1 MVKSVKVPNRRQ
13 EQEQD
18 RLAER
23 TEVIQGPEN
32 ILNFILPRYAY
43 IKKCIDACFDY
54 SGPSHVTTTEPIWQ
68 ELLKLEKR
76 GVKIRF
82 LTDIRKENIIYCNK
96 FLTLKN
102 SEIRHLDSVKGN
114 YGIADRRECFEHAV
128 NKEGELPT
136 HAIFTTVK
144 GIVDTR
150 QFLFD
155 DLWKRATPAKLRIK
169 EVEEGMIPDMI
180 ETIKESSEIINLA
193 YKLVK
198 SANSEILIIFHTAN
212 ALLRHKKSG
221 GIDLLIENVIKNN
234 TQTRILVP
242 IEDKVKEVIHKL
254 EQVNG
259 IDIRNIEAPMQTR
272 MTILLVDKKYS
283 LVVELKNDTK
293 FNFDDAI
300 GLATYSNSKSTVL
313 SYVSIFETLWKQ
325 SELREELLTRSL
337 AQKEFINIAA
347 HELRNPIQPILGLSE
362 ILLKADDTIFN
373 GSSRNNTLI
382 KKEMVEIIV
391 RNARR
396 LQRLTEDILDVTRIE
411 GRSLNLNKQ
420 SFFIVRIIRE
430 MIKDYSSEIRNFNG
444 NLSFSFFSPEELD
457 SIHILADEN
466 RIKQVIAN
474 LVDNAIKFTEEGMIS
489 VSVEISPKHDYLI
502 VKVEDT
508 GSGIDKEILPRLF
521 TKFVTKSVSGTGL
534 GLYICKGIIEAHNG
548 NIWAKNN
555 SVENKETGNSKG
567 ATFGFSLPLS
577 HSTEG
582 LLFKVET
589 I

>member
-1 MVKSVKVPNRRQ
+1 MQ
-13 EQEQD
+13 E
-18 RLAER
+18 RFAER

-68 ELLKLEKR
+68 ELLKLDNK

-82 LTDIRKENIIYCNK
+82 LTDIRKENIIYCKK

-144 GIVDTR
+144 GIVGTR

-155 DLWKRATPAKLRIK
+155 DLWERAAIGELRMK
-169 EVEEGMIPDMI
+169 EIEEATIPDMI
-180 ETIKESSEIINLA
+180 ETLKEPSEVINLA
-193 YKLVK
+193 YKHVR
-198 SANSEILIIFHTAN
+198 SANSEILIIFHTTN
-212 ALLRHKKSG
+212 ALLRHKKTG
-221 GIDLLIENVIKNN
+221 GIDLLIENVIKNK
-234 TQTRILVP
+234 THVRILVP

-272 MTILLVDKKYS
+272 MTILLVDRKYS
-283 LVVELKNDTK
+283 LVVELKDDTK
-293 FNFDDAI
+293 NDLKEAI
-300 GLATYSNSKSTVL
+300 GLATYSNSESTVL

-325 SELREELLTRSL
+325 SELREELLAHSM
-337 AQKEFINIAA
+337 AQKEFINVAA

-362 ILLKADDTIFN
+362 ILLKADDTVFN
-373 GSSRNNTLI
+373 SSRNNTLI
-382 KKEMVEIIV
+382 QKEIVEIIV

-396 LQRLTEDILDVTRIE
+396 LWRLTEDILDVTRIE
-411 GRSLNLNKQ
+411 GKSLKLNKQ
-420 SFFIVRIIRE
+420 SFSIVRTLSE
-430 MIKDYSSEIRNFNG
+430 MIKDYASDMRNSNRK
-444 NLSFSFFSPEELD
+444 LSFSIISPKELD
-457 SIHILADEN
+457 SAHILADEN

-474 LVDNAIKFTEEGMIS
+474 LVDNAIKFTEEGIVT
-489 VSVEISPKHDYLI
+489 VSVEINPRRDYLI
-502 VKVEDT
+502 VKVKDT
-508 GSGIDKEILPRLF
+508 GSGIDREILPRLF
-521 TKFVTKSVSGTGL
+521 TKFATKSARGTGL
-534 GLYICKGIIEAHNG
+534 GLYICKGIIEAHKG
-548 NIWAKNN
+548 DIWAINN
-555 SVENKETGNSKG
+555 SIENGTGNNKG

-577 HSTEG
+577 HT
-582 LLFKVET
+582 
-589 I
+589 

>member
-1 MVKSVKVPNRRQ
+1 MQ
-13 EQEQD
+13 E
-18 RLAER
+18 RFAER

-68 ELLKLEKR
+68 ELLKLDNK

-82 LTDIRKENIIYCNK
+82 LTDIRKENIIYCKK

-102 SEIRHLDSVKGN
+102 AEIRHLDSVKGN

-144 GIVDTR
+144 GIVGTR

-155 DLWKRATPAKLRIK
+155 DLWKRAAIGELRMK
-169 EVEEGMIPDMI
+169 EIEEGTIPDMI
-180 ETIKESSEIINLA
+180 ETLKEPSEVINLA
-193 YKLVK
+193 YKHVR

-212 ALLRHKKSG
+212 ALLRHKKTG
-221 GIDLLIENVIKNN
+221 GIDLLIENVIKNK
-234 TQTRILVP
+234 THVRILVP

-272 MTILLVDKKYS
+272 MTILLVDRKYS
-283 LVVELKNDTK
+283 LVVELKDDTK
-293 FNFDDAI
+293 IDLKEAI

-325 SELREELLTRSL
+325 SELREELLAHSM
-337 AQKEFINIAA
+337 AQKEFINVAA

-362 ILLKADDTIFN
+362 ILLKADDTVFN
-373 GSSRNNTLI
+373 SSRSNTFI
-382 KKEMVEIIV
+382 QKEIVEIIV

-396 LQRLTEDILDVTRIE
+396 LWRLTEDILDVTRIE
-411 GRSLNLNKQ
+411 DRSLKLNKQ
-420 SFFIVRIIRE
+420 SFSIVRTLSE
-430 MIKDYSSEIRNFNG
+430 MIKDYASDMRNSNRK
-444 NLSFSFFSPEELD
+444 LSFSIISPRELD
-457 SIHILADEN
+457 SAHILADEN

-474 LVDNAIKFTEEGMIS
+474 LVDNAIKFTEEGIVT
-489 VSVEISPKHDYLI
+489 VSAEINPRRDYLI
-502 VKVEDT
+502 VKVKDT
-508 GSGIDKEILPRLF
+508 GSGIDREILPRLF
-521 TKFVTKSVSGTGL
+521 TKFVTKSARGTGL
-534 GLYICKGIIEAHNG
+534 GLYICKGIIEAHKG
-548 NIWAKNN
+548 DIWAINN
-555 SVENKETGNSKG
+555 SIENGTGNNKG
-567 ATFGFSLPLS
+567 ATFGFSLPFS
-577 HSTEG
+577 HT
-582 LLFKVET
+582 
-589 I
+589 

>member
-1 MVKSVKVPNRRQ
+1 MQ
-13 EQEQD
+13 E
-18 RLAER
+18 RFAER

-68 ELLKLEKR
+68 ELLKLDNK

-82 LTDIRKENIIYCNK
+82 LTDIRKENIIYCKK

-144 GIVDTR
+144 GIVGTR

-155 DLWKRATPAKLRIK
+155 DLWERAAIGELRMK
-169 EVEEGMIPDMI
+169 EIEEATIPDMI
-180 ETIKESSEIINLA
+180 ETLKEPSEVINLA
-193 YKLVK
+193 YKHVR

-212 ALLRHKKSG
+212 ALLRHKKTG
-221 GIDLLIENVIKNN
+221 GIDLLIENVIKNK
-234 TQTRILVP
+234 THVRILVP

-272 MTILLVDKKYS
+272 MTILLVDRKYS
-283 LVVELKNDTK
+283 LVVELKDDTK
-293 FNFDDAI
+293 NDLKEAI
-300 GLATYSNSKSTVL
+300 GLATYSNSESTVL

-325 SELREELLTRSL
+325 SELREELLAHSM
-337 AQKEFINIAA
+337 AQKEFINVAA

-362 ILLKADDTIFN
+362 ILLKADDTVFN
-373 GSSRNNTLI
+373 SSRNNTLI
-382 KKEMVEIIV
+382 QKEIVEIIV

-396 LQRLTEDILDVTRIE
+396 LWRLTEDILDVTRIE
-411 GRSLNLNKQ
+411 GKSLKLNKQ
-420 SFFIVRIIRE
+420 SFSIVRTLSE
-430 MIKDYSSEIRNFNG
+430 MIKDYASDMRNSNRK
-444 NLSFSFFSPEELD
+444 LSFSIISPKELD
-457 SIHILADEN
+457 SAHILADEN

-474 LVDNAIKFTEEGMIS
+474 LVDNAIKFTEEGIVT
-489 VSVEISPKHDYLI
+489 VSVEINPRRDYLI
-502 VKVEDT
+502 VKVKDT
-508 GSGIDKEILPRLF
+508 GSGIDREILPRLF
-521 TKFVTKSVSGTGL
+521 TKFATKSARGTGL
-534 GLYICKGIIEAHNG
+534 GLYICKGIIEAHKG
-548 NIWAKNN
+548 DIWAINN
-555 SVENKETGNSKG
+555 SIENGTGNNKG

-577 HSTEG
+577 HT
-582 LLFKVET
+582 
-589 I
+589 